1 MIATRMIMM
10 VMEVNCIKCKGPN
23 FEEQMHAS
31 SIVKRRMHNYDNYL
45 LFVFWKRG
53 EGKRGGGGGGGKRVI
68 VVSVSDS

>member
-1 MIATRMIMM
+1 MYNR
-10 VMEVNCIKCKGPN
+10 IKCKGPN

-53 EGKRGGGGGGGKRVI
+53 EGKRGGGGG
-68 VVSVSDS
+68 